1 MSEAQL
7 VSALSAEEVEA
18 IEAEIAHLPD
28 RESAAIDAL
37 LIVQDKRGWI
47 SDESLAAIA
56 GLLGMSTADLD
67 SIATFYNLIYRQP
80 VGRHVVMVCDSVS
93 CYVMGCDRLR
103 AAVEDRLGVKPGQ
116 TTEDGRFT
124 LLPIVC
130 LGACDRAPAMQID
143 KELFGPV
150 DADDLD
156 GIFGGFESPQPGSAR
171 GYASHTETQPGSAK
185 GHLSQRDR

>member
-1 MSEAQL
+1 MSGTQL
-7 VSALSAEEVEA
+7 VSALSAEEVGA

-37 LIVQDKRGWI
+37 LIVQEKRGWI

-67 SIATFYNLIYRQP
+67 SIATFYNLIYRRP
-80 VGRHVVMVCDSVS
+80 VGRHVVMFCDSVS

-103 AAVEDRLGVKPGQ
+103 VAVEEKLGVKPGQ

-150 DADDLD
+150 GPDDLD
-156 GIFGGFESPQPGSAR
+156 GIFEGLGSARGHPSQEESPQPGSAR
-171 GYASHTETQPGSAK
+171 GHP
-185 GHLSQRDR
+185 SQKDR

>member
-37 LIVQDKRGWI
+37 LIVQEKRGWI

-93 CYVMGCDRLR
+93 CYVMGYDRLR
-103 AAVEDRLGVKPGQ
+103 AAVEDRLGIKPGQ
-116 TTEDGRFT
+116 TTGDGRFT

-143 KELFGPV
+143 RELFGPV
-150 DADDLD
+150 DAGDLD
-156 GIFGGFESPQPGSAR
+156 GIFEGLDQ
-171 GYASHTETQPGSAK
+171 
-185 GHLSQRDR
+185 